1 MHPNFSGISELL
13 SSPKDIV
20 ITNHINPDGDAMG
33 SALGLCKYLKA
44 KGHNARVVVP
54 NEYPNFLQWL
64 PGNSE
69 VVNGESDPELAAS
82 LLASADVVFSL
93 DYNDPSRC
101 GDLQKALLESS
112 AKKIMIDHHREP
124 VDFVDFM
131 ISDPSIGST
140 CQMIYHFV
148 EAMGD
153 LDLLDVDMG
162 NCLYTG
168 ILTDSGSF
176 RFSSTTATTHRVVAQ
191 LLDLGVKPDEVQ
203 QRIYDTSTLARYKML
218 GILLDTMEVFPNEGI
233 AILRLSLEEMK
244 RWNAQKGDTEG
255 FVNYGLG
262 LSGITM
268 AIFLKEDEEKIK
280 MSFRSKGDIDVN
292 EFARKHFNGGGHKN
306 AAGGMSKLTLGET
319 ITRLKSLLLS

>member
-13 SSPKDIV
+13 SSPKEIV

-33 SALGLCKYLKA
+33 SALGLCKYLRS

-54 NEYPNFLQWL
+54 NEYPTFLHWL

-69 VVNGESDPELAAS
+69 VVNGDTDPEKASS
-82 LLASADVVFSL
+82 LLASAEVIFSL
-93 DYNDPSRC
+93 DYNDPSRS
-101 GDLQKALLESS
+101 GGLESALVDSS
-112 AKKIMIDHHREP
+112 ATKIMIDHHREP
-124 VDFVDFM
+124 VDFVDYM

-162 NCLYTG
+162 NCIYTG

-176 RFSSTTATTHRVVAQ
+176 RFSSTTATTHRVVAH
-191 LLDLGVKPDEVQ
+191 LLDLGVKPDEVHQ
-203 QRIYDTSTLARYKML
+203 KIYDTSTLARYKML
-218 GILLDTMEVFPNEGI
+218 GILLNTMEVFQDRGI

-262 LSGITM
+262 LTGIKM

-292 EFARKHFNGGGHKN
+292 EFARAHFNGGGHKN
-306 AAGGMSKLTLGET
+306 AAGGMSKLSLEETLDKV
-319 ITRLKSLLLS
+319 KSLLL